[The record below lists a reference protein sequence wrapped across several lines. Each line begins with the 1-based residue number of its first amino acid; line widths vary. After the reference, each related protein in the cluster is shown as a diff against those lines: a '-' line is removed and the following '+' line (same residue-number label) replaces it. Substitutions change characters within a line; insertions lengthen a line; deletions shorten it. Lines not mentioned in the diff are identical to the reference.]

1 MEVGGKGSL
10 GSQVLGIAGQ
20 ILPSWGLL
28 ERGPSNSSF
37 PEQNAMDL
45 RRKSSLCNAQKL
57 ATESW
62 FGQIDQGEVGFVYL
76 NRIAK
81 ILNFPLPR
89 FAKMTQ
95 HASSGFLYYLDF
107 IT

>member
-1 MEVGGKGSL
+1 MGAL
-10 GSQVLGIAGQ
+10 GAGP
-20 ILPSWGLL
+20 LH
-28 ERGPSNSSF
+28 SSF
-37 PEQNAMDL
+37 PEQNALDL
-45 RRKSSLCNAQKL
+45 SRKSSLCNAQKL

-62 FGQIDQGEVGFVYL
+62 FGQIDQVEVGFVYL